1 VRRLLL
7 LVSAIMLVDTT
18 FFTALTPLLPHYA
31 DTLGLTKTGA
41 GILTAAFGV
50 GTLVGSIPAGMLA
63 ARVGPKPAI
72 LLGLTV
78 LAATSLVFG
87 FGANALLLDAARF
100 LQGAGG
106 ACTWTG
112 SLAWLVAEAP
122 AERRGQLIGT
132 ALGAGIGGALLGPA
146 LGAAAASLGTRPV
159 FGAVPVVAAVIAAFV
174 VASPAPRPAVPQ
186 TLSALRGRIRE
197 PALVRGMW
205 LVALAAML
213 FGIVSVLAPLRLSR
227 LGFGAAAIGGAFLLS
242 AGLEAALS
250 PVLGRVADRR
260 GTAPVARASLVASM
274 VLAFAFPWPS
284 NAWVVAGLV
293 VVGGLAF
300 GGFWV
305 PGLAMLSAGADR
317 TGLDQSFAFALMNL
331 AWASGEGLGS
341 LAGGT
346 LGGQFG
352 DPVPYC
358 AAAAL
363 CLVTLVAA
371 GLTRAGSPAYS
382 EST

>member
-1 VRRLLL
+1 MRRLLL

-31 DTLGLTKTGA
+31 DTLGLSKTGA

-50 GTLVGSIPAGMLA
+50 GTLVGAIPAGMLA
-63 ARVGPKPAI
+63 ARVGPKPVI
-72 LLGLTV
+72 LLGLGV
-78 LAATSLVFG
+78 LASTSLVFG
-87 FGANALLLDAARF
+87 FGANAGLLDAARF

-122 AERRGQLIGT
+122 ADRRGELIGT

-159 FGAVPVVAAVIAAFV
+159 FGAVPVAAAVIASVV
-174 VASPAPRPAVPQ
+174 VASPAPRPAAAQ
-186 TLSALRGRIRE
+186 RLSALRGRIRE

-213 FGIVSVLAPLRLSR
+213 FGTVSVLAPLRLSH
-227 LGFGAAAIGGAFLLS
+227 LGLGAATIGGAFLLS
-242 AGLEAALS
+242 AALEAALS
-250 PVLGRVADRR
+250 PALGRVADRR
-260 GTAPVARASLVASM
+260 GTAHVARAALVAS
-274 VLAFAFPWPS
+274 VVVAFAFPWPS
-284 NAWVVAGLV
+284 SAWLVAGLV
-293 VVGGLAF
+293 VLGGLAF

-331 AWASGEGLGS
+331 AWASGEGVGS

-346 LGGQFG
+346 LGQHFG
-352 DPVPYC
+352 DAVPYC

-371 GLTRAGSPAYS
+371 GLTRAASPAYS
-382 EST
+382 ESA